1 MNSTTRHT
9 PQLPFRRV
17 FAALAAALGLAACA
31 SHPVDA
37 QWADPQMTG
46 NPLGS
51 ARVLVVCESTE
62 VVVSRL
68 CVDRLN
74 ASLQERGVTVVT
86 APQATG
92 PAQGQARDDARY
104 VALARAAGATVV
116 WAASVGPDALA
127 SDYRA
132 SSGFSIG
139 LGGFGRSGGVGVGV
153 GVPIGGGGGTATT
166 RYAADARVTDVA
178 SGRLVWTAKAGS
190 PPAGDVGSQ
199 IDNLLQRL
207 VGAAGDAHLF

>member
-1 MNSTTRHT
+1 MNSSTRHA
-9 PQLPFRRV
+9 QLPLRRAV
-17 FAALAAALGLAACA
+17 AALAAALGLVACA

-46 NPLGS
+46 TSLLS
-51 ARVLVVCESTE
+51 AKVLVVCEATE
-62 VVVSRL
+62 VVLSRL
-68 CVDRLN
+68 CVDRLS
-74 ASLQERGVTVVT
+74 ASLQERGATVVT

-104 VALARAAGATVV
+104 VALARAAGASAV
-116 WAASVGPDALA
+116 WAASVGPEAFA
-127 SDYRA
+127 TDYRA

-139 LGGFGRSGGVGVGV
+139 LGGFGRGGGVGVGV
-153 GVPIGGGGGTATT
+153 GVPIGGGGAATPL
-166 RYAADARVTDVA
+166 YAADARVTDVA

-190 PPAGDVGSQ
+190 PPSGEATSQ

-207 VGAAGDAHLF
+207 VGAAADAHLF